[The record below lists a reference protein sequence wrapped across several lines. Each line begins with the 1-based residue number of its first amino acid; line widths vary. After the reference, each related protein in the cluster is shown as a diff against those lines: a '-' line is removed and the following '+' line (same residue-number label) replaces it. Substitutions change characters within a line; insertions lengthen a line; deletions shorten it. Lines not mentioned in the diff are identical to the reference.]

1 MYIIIIGCYQTN
13 TEITI
18 IRYLNTENKKT
29 QKPYF
34 FSSRFLSFVIQHGL
48 TPTQERARYS

>member
-13 TEITI
+13 TEINI

-34 FSSRFLSFVIQHGL
+34 FHLVFLSFTTQHGL
-48 TPTQERARYS
+48 TPT